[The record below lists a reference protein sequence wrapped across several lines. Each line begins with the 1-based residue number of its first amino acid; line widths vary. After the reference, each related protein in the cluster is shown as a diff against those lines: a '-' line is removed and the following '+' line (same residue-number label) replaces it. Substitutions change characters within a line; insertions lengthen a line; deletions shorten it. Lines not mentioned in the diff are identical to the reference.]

1 MEERRYKIK
10 RWLTSDQEEISIAW
24 WYRKKKGAGDQILCE
39 KTSKRCIEGLAT
51 GKYRGVG

>member
-51 GKYRGVG
+51 GKYRGIG